1 MAVTIDGTA
10 NTVTARANSA
20 VTATTALNT
29 IGTGQTWQVVTGS
42 RTSGVTYTNDT
53 GKSIM
58 VSIQS
63 QAGASFAVN
72 GVVAASS
79 GINDANNYLAAVV
92 PSGATY
98 SAAGSISR
106 WSELRD

>member
-1 MAVTIDGTA
+1 MAVTIDATTNTITA
-10 NTVTARANSA
+10 TADNAA
-20 VTATTALNT
+20 IATTALNT

-42 RTSGVTYTNDT
+42 RTSGVTYTNST

-58 VSIQS
+58 VSIQT

-79 GINDANNYLAAVV
+79 GINNASNFIGAIVQN
-92 PSGATY
+92 GATY
-98 SAAGSISR
+98 VLTGSNQR
-106 WSELRD
+106 WSELR

>member
-10 NTVTARANSA
+10 NTITARANSA

-58 VSIQS
+58 VSIQT

-79 GINDANNYLAAVV
+79 GINNASNFIGAIVQN
-92 PSGATY
+92 GATY
-98 SAAGSISR
+98 VLTGSNQR
-106 WSELRD
+106 WSELR